1 MLTGVHIAFVGGD
14 ARQLE
19 VIRVCA
25 ESDATI
31 TLIGYEN
38 WQSDLPGIRKQ
49 PFVPEAL
56 ESVDVLVLPIVGCD
70 NSGKVESIFSHEPL
84 MLQAAHME
92 ALAGHATVY
101 TGVAKPYLRQ
111 LCQQY
116 GVPLEEL
123 LNRDEVAIL
132 NSIPT
137 AEGALMMAIQ
147 NTDFTVHGSTAAVLG
162 FGRTGMTLARML
174 KGIGAKVRVGV
185 HRPDHYARAL
195 EQGLNPFYTD
205 RLKEL
210 APELELVFNTVPK
223 PILTPSVLAQLPS
236 RAVIIDLA
244 SAPGGTDFRF
254 AEKRGLKALLS
265 PSLPGIVAPKTAG
278 RIIADTLLRL
288 VVQQTGKQ
296 ED

>member
-1 MLTGVHIAFVGGD
+1 MLTGVHFAFVGGD

-19 VIRVCA
+19 VIRACV

-31 TLIGYEN
+31 TLFGYDN
-38 WQSDLPGIRKQ
+38 WQSEFPGMRKEPFLPDKL
-49 PFVPEAL
+49 A
-56 ESVDVLVLPIVGCD
+56 SVDVLVLPIVGCD
-70 NSGKVESIFSHEPL
+70 DRGKVESIFTHQTL
-84 MLQAAHME
+84 ILQEEHIQ
-92 ALAGHATVY
+92 ALAGRATVY
-101 TGVAKPYLRQ
+101 TGIAKPYLRG
-111 LCQQY
+111 LCEKY
-116 GVPLEEL
+116 AVPLEEL
-123 LNRDEVAIL
+123 LTRDEVAIY

-147 NTDFTVHGSTAAVLG
+147 NTDFTIHGSKVAVLG

-174 KGIGAKVRVGV
+174 KGIGALVHTGV
-185 HRPDHYARAL
+185 HRPDHYARAM
-195 EQGLNPFYTD
+195 EQGLNPFYTH

-210 APELELVFNTVPK
+210 APELDLVFNTVPK
-223 PILTPSVLAQLPS
+223 PILTPSVLAHLPS

-254 AEKRGLKALLS
+254 AEKRGLKALLA
-265 PSLPGIVAPKTAG
+265 PSLPGIVAPRTAG
-278 RIIADTLLRL
+278 RILADTLLRL